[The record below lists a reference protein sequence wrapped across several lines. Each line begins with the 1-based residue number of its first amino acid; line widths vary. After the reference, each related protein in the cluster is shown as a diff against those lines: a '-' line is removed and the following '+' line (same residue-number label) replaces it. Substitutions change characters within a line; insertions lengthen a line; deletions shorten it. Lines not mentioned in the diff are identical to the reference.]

1 MEIATLYRPQRKDG
15 LEIHEIGNQFVVY
28 DAGSDTIHTLNAT
41 AALVLEF
48 CDGAHLPDEI
58 AAAMQEAFGLQSSP
72 LGEVGGCLV
81 NLQQT
86 GLIG

>member
-1 MEIATLYRPQRKDG
+1 MDRPQKKDG
-15 LEIHEIGNQFVVY
+15 LEIHEIGTQFIVY
-28 DAGSDTIHTLNAT
+28 DAASDTIHTLNAT

-48 CDGAHLPDEI
+48 CDGTHFPSEI
-58 AAAMQEAFGLQSSP
+58 AAVMQEAFGIQFSP
-72 LGEVGGCLV
+72 LGEVSACLA